1 MKLTDTHSHLYLP
14 HFADDIDDVIGNAR
28 ANKIS
33 HILLPNIDTEST
45 GPMLE
50 LCRSYPA
57 YCFPMIGLHPA
68 SVKEN
73 YRQQLKEL
81 ESLLDK
87 GNFVAVGETGM
98 DAYWDKTFLK
108 EQEDAFITQ
117 LEWAKKL
124 DLPVVIH
131 SRETMDRIITIV
143 RSHQD
148 SKLRGVFHAFSGN
161 LSQAEEVKELGF
173 KIGIGGVIT
182 FRNSNL
188 PEIVSEVGLHNIVL
202 ETDAPYLT
210 PVPYRGK
217 RNESSYL
224 IYIAREI
231 ARIKGITLEKV
242 AKVTTANACDLFK
255 LSCQ

>member
-1 MKLTDTHSHLYLP
+1 MKLADTHSHLYLP

-81 ESLLDK
+81 ESVLDN

-143 RSHQD
+143 RSHRD
-148 SKLRGVFHAFSGN
+148 NKLRGVFHAFSGN
-161 LSQAEEVKELGF
+161 LSQAEEVAELGF

-182 FRNSNL
+182 YRNSNL
-188 PEIVSEVGLHNIVL
+188 PEIVSEVGLQNIVL
-202 ETDAPYLT
+202 ETDSPYLT

-231 ARIKGITLEKV
+231 ARLKGITLEKV
-242 AKVTTANACDLFK
+242 AEVTTANACDLFK